1 MKPIKSGNAQ
11 ESVYVSNRYLS
22 KTSKSE
28 QIYKR
33 AKKVLP
39 SGVSYFLRYFDP
51 YPFYTARAKGSKIV
65 DVDGNEYI
73 DFWLGHYALILG
85 HSPPEVVKAVKQQI
99 ENGTHYGTCHELEI
113 TLAEQVVKMIPS
125 AEMIRFTNSG
135 TEATMYAT
143 RLARTYTNREKI
155 VKMEGGWH
163 GGYDALHIAVN
174 PPLDIPQ
181 SNGITKGAQKD
192 TIVIPFNNL
201 EEARNKLKNENI
213 AAIIIE
219 PVLGAGGGIPA
230 DKEFLK
236 GLKEICFEKDAL
248 LIFDEIITGF
258 RLSPGGAQQYYGILP
273 DITVLGKIMGGGFPI
288 GAIASRR
295 EIMEH
300 MDPLLYER
308 PKFSFH
314 GGTFCANPV
323 SSTAGLVT
331 LKMLEDGHLLN
342 QLNMQGD
349 KIRKQLHDIFEKGNI
364 DVYITGV
371 SSIFQTH
378 FTREEVRDV
387 RSAFQADR
395 AKLNDYH
402 MHLLSNG
409 IFFLPTKNGVLSRAH
424 TKEDIDKFLL
434 ETEKFIKSQE

>member
-1 MKPIKSGNAQ
+1 MSSSYI
-11 ESVYVSNRYLS
+11 S
-22 KTSKSE
+22 KTPKSE
-28 QIYKR
+28 QSYRR

-51 YPFYTARAKGSKIV
+51 YPFYTAKAKGSKIV
-65 DVDGNEYI
+65 DVDGIKYI

-113 TLAEQVVKMIPS
+113 ALAEQVVKMIPS

-143 RLARTYTNREKI
+143 RLARTYTNREKV
-155 VKMEGGWH
+155 VKVEGGWH

-181 SNGITKGAQKD
+181 SNGITKGAQED
-192 TIVIPFNNL
+192 TITIPFNDL
-201 EEARNKLKNENI
+201 EAARNKLKNENI

-230 DKEFLK
+230 DKDFLQ
-236 GLKEICFEKDAL
+236 GLKELCVEKDAL

-258 RLSPGGAQQYYGILP
+258 RLAPGGAQQYYGLLP
-273 DITVLGKIMGGGFPI
+273 DITIFGKIMGGGFPI
-288 GAIASRR
+288 GVIASRK

-300 MDPLLYER
+300 MNPLLYER

-314 GGTFCANPV
+314 GGTFCGNPV
-323 SSTAGLVT
+323 SLTAGLTT
-331 LKMLEDGHLLN
+331 LKILEDGHLSN
-342 QLNMQGD
+342 QLNTRGD
-349 KIRKQLHDIFEKGNI
+349 KIRRQLRNIFEKRRIN
-364 DVYITGV
+364 VCVTGV

-378 FTREEVRDV
+378 FTREEITDV

-395 AKLNDYH
+395 AKLTDYH
-402 MHLLSNG
+402 MHLITNG
-409 IFFLPTKNGVLSRAH
+409 VFFLPTKLGALSRAH
-424 TKEDIDKFLL
+424 TREDIDRFLI
-434 ETEKFIKSQE
+434 ETENYAKKSQANL

>member
-1 MKPIKSGNAQ
+1 MS
-11 ESVYVSNRYLS
+11 SRYIS
-22 KTSKSE
+22 KTPKSE
-28 QIYKR
+28 QNYKR

-113 TLAEQVVKMIPS
+113 ALAEQVVKMIPS

-135 TEATMYAT
+135 TEASMYAT

-155 VKMEGGWH
+155 VKIEGGWH

-192 TIVIPFNNL
+192 TITIPFNNL
-201 EEARNKLKNENI
+201 EAARNKLKNENI

-219 PVLGAGGGIPA
+219 PILGAGGGIPA
-230 DKEFLK
+230 DKKFLK
-236 GLKEICFEKDAL
+236 GLKELCLEKNAL

-258 RLSPGGAQQYYGILP
+258 RVAPGGAQQYYGILP
-273 DITVLGKIMGGGFPI
+273 DITIFGKIMGGGFPI
-288 GAIASRR
+288 GVIVSRR
-295 EIMEH
+295 EVMEH

-314 GGTFCANPV
+314 GGTFCGNPV
-323 SSTAGLVT
+323 SLTAGLTT
-331 LKMLEDGHLLN
+331 LKILEDGHLLN
-342 QLNMQGD
+342 QLNTRGD
-349 KIRKQLHDIFEKGNI
+349 KIRRQLRNIFEKRGI
-364 DVYITGV
+364 DVCVTGV
-371 SSIFQTH
+371 SSIFQIH

-395 AKLNDYH
+395 AKLTDYH
-402 MHLLSNG
+402 MHLITNG
-409 IFFLPTKNGVLSRAH
+409 IFFLPTKLGALSRAH
-424 TKEDIDKFLL
+424 TREDIDRFLL
-434 ETEKFIKSQE
+434 ETENYVNKNIK

>member
-1 MKPIKSGNAQ
+1 MLDR
-11 ESVYVSNRYLS
+11 YVS
-22 KTSKSE
+22 KTSKSK
-28 QIYKR
+28 QMHKKAKR
-33 AKKVLP
+33 VLP

-51 YPFYTARAKGSKIV
+51 YPFYAATAKGSKIV
-65 DVDGNEYI
+65 DVDGNDYI

-85 HSPPEVVKAVKQQI
+85 HSPPEIVNAVRQQI

-113 TLAEQVVKMIPS
+113 ILAEQVVKMIPS

-135 TEATMYAT
+135 TEAAMYAT

-155 VKMEGGWH
+155 VKLEGGWH
-163 GGYDALHIAVN
+163 GGYDALHIAVS
-174 PPLDIPQ
+174 PPLDVPQ
-181 SNGITKGAQKD
+181 SNGIMTGAQED
-192 TIVIPFNNL
+192 TIVIPFNDL
-201 EEARNKLKNENI
+201 EEVRKKLKKDNI
-213 AAIIIE
+213 AAIIVE

-236 GLKEICFEKDAL
+236 GLRELCSEKGAL

-258 RLSPGGAQQYYGILP
+258 RLAPGGAQQYYGILP

-288 GAIASRR
+288 GVIASRR

-308 PKFSFH
+308 PEFSFH
-314 GGTFCANPV
+314 GGTFCGNPV
-323 SSTAGLVT
+323 SLTAGLTT
-331 LKMLEDGHLLN
+331 LKLLEDGHLLN
-342 QLNMQGD
+342 QLNRQGD
-349 KIRKQLHDIFEKGNI
+349 KIRQQLYDIFEKGNI

-395 AKLNDYH
+395 TKLTDYH
-402 MHLLSNG
+402 MYLIANG
-409 IFFLPTKNGVLSRAH
+409 VFFLPTKIGVLSRAH
-424 TKEDIDKFLL
+424 TKEDLNKILL
-434 ETEKFIKSQE
+434 ETENYVKKSQANL